1 MDIKTLLANL
11 HEEVSC
17 SVCMVTFTEP
27 KQLPCLHSFCL
38 HCLAG
43 IQRNSGRHDI
53 ITCPECRG
61 ESQVPGGN
69 LKDLPT
75 NFRINSLL
83 DVLAI
88 RDCNSTGVKCGN
100 CDKRRVESFYCFQCC
115 SFWCD
120 ECITVHNLLRAN
132 KDHRVLALKDFG
144 DQDIED
150 VLKRPAFCPRPG
162 HDKKELEFFCKKCEQ
177 AICNSCVVTTHDGHV
192 KILLEEAANEK
203 KLQVMSE
210 IESRKEKV
218 QGMRKKISQLDE
230 SCDKIQTQVAKVKRS
245 AQQFAESMIAVI
257 EAKKQEIFSEADHE
271 AQQYLERLRIQRYEI
286 ENKVKMV
293 ETAVGK
299 SETLLQRSTNA
310 QLAQFDDSQNKILLK
325 GVDDEREEVDCNLE
339 HLTFIFEENKAL
351 KTKAIHEGIGSI
363 RAFLSKTRA
372 DQATAVGEGLTEAIV
387 GIQAKFVLTTRNAEG
402 RQCHDERDRVTVE
415 IKNQQGHDCATEVRV
430 QDIKDGSYKV
440 GYFSKETGRCKAEV
454 KLNEEHVA
462 GSPFPVRVKPRQ
474 FRPLL
479 SFGQQGSSTEMLL
492 SPWGVAV
499 NERDEIVVTELGN
512 NRVQVF
518 SSDGTYLRSF
528 GRKGNKQGEFNFPCG
543 ITIHETNNI
552 IVVDSGNHRVQLFS
566 EQGEYLSQFGGKG
579 NLDHQLSNPL
589 GVSVDNKGNIIVA
602 DTGNKSIKIF
612 SPDGHYLS
620 KFGGEGSFTYPIHC
634 VQYEKYLIV
643 SDGDEHCIKVF
654 DRNGNFLYKFGNK
667 GEGDGEFN
675 DPCCLSVN
683 KAGHLMVCDASN
695 NRVQVF
701 ELSGKFVTKFR
712 SKGEKKGE
720 FYFPFSTAVLKFT
733 AIVIKQIICSTGLTQ
748 KKAPKSKI
756 VNNQTRIWTPLRR
769 FGPPPPNRTESNT
782 IINVLV
788 EIDNTF
794 QCVLKYVFNSKYAY
808 RRCIRTGKIR
818 SKDLLL
824 QFQSFEYS
832 SLFASNSCVY
842 CTTPYNKC
850 GRIGTKWLFFFT
862 FIEEFKPRQFCPV
875 LSFG

>member
-43 IQRNSGRHDI
+43 IQRTSGRHDV
-53 ITCPECRG
+53 ITCPECRR

-88 RDCNSTGVKCGN
+88 RECSSTGVKCGN

-115 SFWCD
+115 AFWCD
-120 ECITVHNLLRAN
+120 ECITGHNIIRAN
-132 KDHRVLALKDFG
+132 KEHRVLALNDFE

-162 HDKKELEFFCKKCEQ
+162 HEKKELEFFCKKCEQ
-177 AICNSCVVTTHDGHV
+177 AICSSCVVTTHDGHV

-210 IESRKEKV
+210 IESRKAEI
-218 QGMRKKISQLDE
+218 QEMRSKMSKIDE

-271 AQQYLERLRIQRYEI
+271 AQQYLERLRIQRIEI

-310 QLAQFDDSQNKILLK
+310 ELAQFDDSQNTTLLK

-339 HLTFIFEENKAL
+339 HLNELIFEENKAL

-363 RAFLSKTRA
+363 RAFLSESRA
-372 DQATAVGEGLTEAIV
+372 DQTTAKGEGLTEAIV

-402 RQCHDERDRVTVE
+402 RQCHDERDRITVE

-462 GSPFPVRVKPRQ
+462 GSPFPVRVKSRQ
-474 FRPLL
+474 FRPVL
-479 SFGQQGSSTEMLL
+479 SFGQQGSSAGMLL
-492 SPWGVAV
+492 KPWGVAV
-499 NERDEIVVTELGN
+499 KERDQIVVTEQGN

-528 GRKGNKQGEFNFPCG
+528 GRKGNKQGELNYPRG

-552 IVVDSGNHRVQLFS
+552 IVVDRGNDRVQLFS

-579 NLDHQLSNPL
+579 NLDHQLSYPL
-589 GVSVDNKGNIIVA
+589 GLSVDTKGNIIVA

-620 KFGGEGSFTYPIHC
+620 KFGGEGSLTFPAHC
-634 VQYEKYLIV
+634 IQYDKYLIV
-643 SDGDEHCIKVF
+643 SDADEHCIKVF

-675 DPCCLSVN
+675 YPHCLSVN
-683 KAGHLMVCDASN
+683 KAGHLMVCDAHN
-695 NRVQVF
+695 HRVQVF
-701 ELSGKFVTKFR
+701 ELSGKFVTKFG

-720 FYFPFSTAVLKFT
+720 FNLPVSTAALSDGGVVVSDFDNHR
-733 AIVIKQIICSTGLTQ
+733 IQI
-748 KKAPKSKI
+748 
-756 VNNQTRIWTPLRR
+756 
-769 FGPPPPNRTESNT
+769 
-782 IINVLV
+782 
-788 EIDNTF
+788 
-794 QCVLKYVFNSKYAY
+794 
-808 RRCIRTGKIR
+808 
-818 SKDLLL
+818 
-824 QFQSFEYS
+824 FE
-832 SLFASNSCVY
+832 
-842 CTTPYNKC
+842 
-850 GRIGTKWLFFFT
+850 
-862 FIEEFKPRQFCPV
+862 
-875 LSFG
+875 

>member
-11 HEEVSC
+11 HEEVSY

-43 IQRNSGRHDI
+43 IQRNSGRHDV

-61 ESQVPGGN
+61 ESQVPGEN

-88 RDCNSTGVKCGN
+88 RDCSSTGVKCGN
-100 CDKRRVESFYCFQCC
+100 CDTRRVESFYCFQCC
-115 SFWCD
+115 AFWCD
-120 ECITVHNLLRAN
+120 ECITGHNIIRAN
-132 KDHRVLALKDFG
+132 KEHRVLALNDFE

-162 HDKKELEFFCKKCEQ
+162 HEKKELEFFCKKCEQ
-177 AICNSCVVTTHDGHV
+177 AICNSCVATTHDGHV

-203 KLQVMSE
+203 KLQVMSD
-210 IESRKEKV
+210 IESRKAKV
-218 QGMRKKISQLDE
+218 QRMRNKISQLDE
-230 SCDKIQTQVAKVKRS
+230 SGDRIQTQVTKVKRS
-245 AQQFAESMIAVI
+245 AQQFAESMTAVI

-271 AQQYLERLRIQRYEI
+271 AQQYLERLRIQRIEI

-310 QLAQFDDSQNKILLK
+310 ELAQFDESRNTTLLK
-325 GVDDEREEVDCNLE
+325 GVDDERKEVDCNLE

-372 DQATAVGEGLTEAIV
+372 DKATAVGEGLTEAIF

-462 GSPFPVRVKPRQ
+462 GSPFPVRVKPRK
-474 FRPLL
+474 FRPVL
-479 SFGQQGSSTEMLL
+479 SFGQRDSSTGVLKT
-492 SPWGVAV
+492 PWGVAV
-499 NERDEIVVTELGN
+499 NARDEIVVSELGN

-528 GRKGNKQGEFNFPCG
+528 GREGNKQGEFNWPWG

-552 IVVDSGNHRVQLFS
+552 IVVDCGNHRVQLFS

-620 KFGGEGSFTYPIHC
+620 KFGGEGSFTFPVHC
-634 VQYEKYLIV
+634 IQYDKYLIV
-643 SDGDEHCIKVF
+643 SDNEEHCIKVF

-667 GEGDGEFN
+667 GGGDGEFK
-675 DPCCLSVN
+675 DPRYLSVN
-683 KAGHLMVCDASN
+683 KAGHLMVWDAFN
-695 NRVQVF
+695 HRVQVY
-701 ELSGKFVTKFR
+701 ELSGKFVTQFG

-720 FYFPFSTAVLKFT
+720 FNLPFSTAAL
-733 AIVIKQIICSTGLTQ
+733 S
-748 KKAPKSKI
+748 
-756 VNNQTRIWTPLRR
+756 
-769 FGPPPPNRTESNT
+769 
-782 IINVLV
+782 
-788 EIDNTF
+788 D
-794 QCVLKYVFNSKYAY
+794 
-808 RRCIRTGKIR
+808 
-818 SKDLLL
+818 
-824 QFQSFEYS
+824 
-832 SLFASNSCVY
+832 
-842 CTTPYNKC
+842 
-850 GRIGTKWLFFFT
+850 GRIVVSDCWNHRIQIF
-862 FIEEFKPRQFCPV
+862 E
-875 LSFG
+875 

>member
-38 HCLAG
+38 HCLEG
-43 IQRNSGRHDI
+43 IQRTSGRHDV
-53 ITCPECRG
+53 ITCPECRR

-69 LKDLPT
+69 IVDLPT

-88 RDCNSTGVKCGN
+88 RDCSSTGVKCGN
-100 CDKRRVESFYCFQCC
+100 CDKRKVESFYCFQCYA
-115 SFWCD
+115 FWCD
-120 ECITVHNLLRAN
+120 ECLGVHNLLRAN
-132 KDHRVLALKDFG
+132 REHRVLALRDFE
-144 DQDIED
+144 DQDIEN

-162 HDKKELEFFCKKCEQ
+162 HEKKELEFFCKKCEQ
-177 AICNSCVVTTHDGHV
+177 AICNSCVATTHDGHV

-203 KLQVMSE
+203 KLQVLSE
-210 IESRKEKV
+210 TESRKAKV
-218 QGMRKKISQLDE
+218 QRMRNKISKLDE

-271 AQQYLERLRIQRYEI
+271 AQQYLERLRIQRIEI

-310 QLAQFDDSQNKILLK
+310 ELAQLDDSRNTTLLK

-372 DQATAVGEGLTEAIV
+372 DQATAEGEGLTEAIV

-474 FRPLL
+474 FRPVL
-479 SFGQQGSSTEMLL
+479 SFGQRGSSTRMLNQ
-492 SPWGVAV
+492 PWGVAV
-499 NERDEIVVTELGN
+499 NECDEIAVTESAN
-512 NRVQVF
+512 SRVQVF

-528 GRKGNKQGEFNFPCG
+528 GRQGDKQGELNNPRG
-543 ITIHETNNI
+543 ITIHETHKI
-552 IVVDSGNHRVQLFS
+552 IVADTRNNRVQLFS
-566 EQGEYLSQFGGKG
+566 EQGEYLSQFGGEA
-579 NLDHQLSNPL
+579 NLDHQLEHPHGLSL
-589 GVSVDNKGNIIVA
+589 DDKGNIIVA
-602 DTGNKSIKIF
+602 DRYNKSMKIF

-620 KFGGEGSFTYPIHC
+620 EFGGEGSFTLPIHC
-634 VQYEKYLIV
+634 VQYDKYLIV
-643 SDGDEHCIKVF
+643 SDNEEHCIKVF
-654 DRNGNFLYKFGNK
+654 DRKGNFLYKFGNK
-667 GEGDGEFN
+667 GERDGEFN
-675 DPCCLSVN
+675 GPRCLSVN
-683 KAGHLMVCDASN
+683 KAGHLMVCDTFN
-695 NRVQVF
+695 HRVQVF
-701 ELSGKFVTKFR
+701 ELSGKFITKFG
-712 SKGEKKGE
+712 SKGESRGE
-720 FYFPFSTAVLKFT
+720 FDWPTSIA
-733 AIVIKQIICSTGLTQ
+733 
-748 KKAPKSKI
+748 
-756 VNNQTRIWTPLRR
+756 
-769 FGPPPPNRTESNT
+769 
-782 IINVLV
+782 
-788 EIDNTF
+788 
-794 QCVLKYVFNSKYAY
+794 
-808 RRCIRTGKIR
+808 
-818 SKDLLL
+818 LL
-824 QFQSFEYS
+824 SD
-832 SLFASNSCVY
+832 
-842 CTTPYNKC
+842 
-850 GRIGTKWLFFFT
+850 GRIVVSDLYNHRIQIF
-862 FIEEFKPRQFCPV
+862 E
-875 LSFG
+875 

>member
-38 HCLAG
+38 HCLEG
-43 IQRNSGRHDI
+43 IQRTSGRHDV
-53 ITCPECRG
+53 ITCPECRR

-69 LKDLPT
+69 IVDLPT

-88 RDCNSTGVKCGN
+88 RDCSSTGVKCGN
-100 CDKRRVESFYCFQCC
+100 CDKRKVESFYCFQCC

-132 KDHRVLALKDFG
+132 KDHRVLALKDFE

-162 HDKKELEFFCKKCEQ
+162 HEKKELEFFCKKCEQ
-177 AICNSCVVTTHDGHV
+177 AICSSCVATTHDGHV

-210 IESRKEKV
+210 IESRKAKV
-218 QGMRKKISQLDE
+218 QRMRNKISQLDE

-271 AQQYLERLRIQRYEI
+271 AQQYLERLRIQRIEI

-310 QLAQFDDSQNKILLK
+310 ELAQFDDSQNTTLLK

-339 HLTFIFEENKAL
+339 HLTFIFEESKAL

-363 RAFLSKTRA
+363 RGFLSKTRA

-440 GYFSKETGRCKAEV
+440 SYFSKETGRCKAEV
-454 KLNEEHVA
+454 KLNEEHIP
-462 GSPFPVRVKPRQ
+462 GSPFPVRVKLRQ
-474 FRPLL
+474 FRPVL
-479 SFGQQGSSTEMLL
+479 SFGQRGSSAGRLDL
-492 SPWGVAV
+492 PWGVAV
-499 NERDEIVVTELGN
+499 NERDQIAVTDDDN

-528 GRKGNKQGEFNFPCG
+528 GRQGDKQGEFNFPRG

-552 IVVDSGNHRVQLFS
+552 IVVDSWNHRVQLFS
-566 EQGEYLSQFGGKG
+566 EQGEYLSQFGGEA
-579 NLDHQLSNPL
+579 NLDHQLEHPHGLSL
-589 GVSVDNKGNIIVA
+589 DDKGNIIVA
-602 DTGNKSIKIF
+602 DRYNKSIKIF

-620 KFGGEGSFTYPIHC
+620 EFGGEGSFTLPIHC
-634 VQYEKYLIV
+634 VQYDKYLIV
-643 SDGDEHCIKVF
+643 SDNKEHCIKVF
-654 DRNGNFLYKFGNK
+654 DRKGNFLYKFGNN
-667 GEGDGEFN
+667 GERDGEFN
-675 DPCCLSVN
+675 GPRCLSVN
-683 KAGHLMVCDASN
+683 KAGHLMVCDTFN

-701 ELSGKFVTKFR
+701 ELSGKFITKFG
-712 SKGEKKGE
+712 SKGESKGE
-720 FYFPFSTAVLKFT
+720 FDWPTSTAVL
-733 AIVIKQIICSTGLTQ
+733 S
-748 KKAPKSKI
+748 
-756 VNNQTRIWTPLRR
+756 
-769 FGPPPPNRTESNT
+769 
-782 IINVLV
+782 
-788 EIDNTF
+788 D
-794 QCVLKYVFNSKYAY
+794 
-808 RRCIRTGKIR
+808 
-818 SKDLLL
+818 
-824 QFQSFEYS
+824 
-832 SLFASNSCVY
+832 
-842 CTTPYNKC
+842 
-850 GRIGTKWLFFFT
+850 GRIVVSDLYNHRIQIF
-862 FIEEFKPRQFCPV
+862 E
-875 LSFG
+875 